1 MLKISATKLRNNLF
15 KYLKKA
21 SGGETII
28 IQKNKKDVARIGPIH
43 KINWRDKISIKPKIL
58 VSEEEF
64 IKPIEDIW
72 MDYE

>member
-15 KYLKKA
+15 EYLKKV

-43 KINWRDKISIKPKIL
+43 KTNWRDKISIKPKIL

-72 MDYE
+72 KDYE